1 MFVYILLVYCGWYIL
16 NCFTG
21 LLDKKSRLKMLRK
34 LNISGTEISD
44 ISLRYITQYLHH
56 LTCLKISGGYKVSN
70 DGIAQLSLPDTK
82 ISEILNTVDLS
93 GCKQVNNQGL
103 QNLSKCKTL
112 IYVDCTNTQINNE
125 GLRKFI
131 DESSAKLKVQS
142 GSIICPRV
150 SKKADTS

>member
-1 MFVYILLVYCGWYIL
+1 
-16 NCFTG
+16 
-21 LLDKKSRLKMLRK
+21 MLRK

-56 LTCLKISGGYKVSN
+56 LTCLKISGCYKVSN
-70 DGIAQLSLPDTK
+70 DGIAQLSLHDTK
-82 ISEILNTVDLS
+82 ISETLNTVDLS
-93 GCKQVNNQGL
+93 GCKQVSNQGL

-125 GLRKFI
+125 GIRKFI

-142 GSIICPRV
+142 GSIICPRA
-150 SKKADTS
+150 SKK